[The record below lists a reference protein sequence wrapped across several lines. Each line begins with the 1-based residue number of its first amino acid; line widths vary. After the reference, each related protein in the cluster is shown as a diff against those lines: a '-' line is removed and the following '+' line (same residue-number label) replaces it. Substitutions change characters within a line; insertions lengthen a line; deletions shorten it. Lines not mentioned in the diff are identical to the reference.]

1 MTCSWM
7 KRSAKLLVAA
17 AATFS
22 SSTNAVLYG
31 DEIYQDVEG
40 GKFWAFY
47 SQGVAVIDPES
58 CSIETTITQ
67 DQNGDL
73 LPNAFNDAVYMQS
86 KDSTEGY
93 VLVGSRV
100 DETNAF
106 GDTVSHMYAFSTTE
120 RKAISKAEVG

>member
-7 KRSAKLLVAA
+7 KRSAQFLVAA
-17 AATFS
+17 AATVS
-22 SSTNAVLYG
+22 SPANAVLYG

-40 GKFWAFY
+40 GKFWALY

-67 DQNGDL
+67 DMNGDA
-73 LPNAFNDAVYMQS
+73 LPMSFNDAVYMQS
-86 KDSTEGY
+86 KDNKEGY

-106 GDTVSHMYAFSTTE
+106 GDTVSHMYAFSTTQ